1 MTSALPVGKLPAPIL
16 LELLERYTRP
26 DPRLVVGPRVGE
38 DAAVLDMGDRYLV
51 AKTDPITFATDAI
64 GWYCVHVNANDVA
77 AMGAEPRWFLATVLL
92 PEGKATGAL
101 ADHIFAQLADAC
113 REINVTLCGG
123 HTEITYGL
131 DRPIVVGQMLGEVE
145 KDRLV
150 TSAGARPGDVL
161 LLTKGISVEG
171 TSIIAREKA
180 GDLRGLYPD
189 EWIRHCQDFLH
200 HPGISLVRDALMAS
214 SVARVH
220 AMHDLTEGG
229 LSTGLYE
236 LAQASDVGLWVDGD
250 AIAIFP
256 ETEVLCRQFGLD
268 PLGLIASGA
277 LLIAVN
283 PDDAGK
289 VKRALSDA
297 GIACQEIARV
307 VEREEGV
314 RMTRAGRMDTLPRF
328 ERDEIAR
335 LFE

>member
-1 MTSALPVGKLPAPIL
+1 MTTLLPIGKLPAEML
-16 LELLERYTRP
+16 LKLLDRYTRP

-64 GWYCVHVNANDVA
+64 GWYCVNVNANDIA
-77 AMGAEPRWFLATVLL
+77 AMGAEPRWFLATILL
-92 PEGKATGAL
+92 PEGKATEEL
-101 ADHIFAQLADAC
+101 ADRVFAQLAHAC

-145 KDRLV
+145 KDQLV

-180 GDLRGLYPD
+180 DDLRGLYPE
-189 EWIRHCQDFLH
+189 EWLQRCQGFLH
-200 HPGISLVRDALMAS
+200 DPGISVVRDALI
-214 SVARVH
+214 AREAGSLH
-220 AMHDLTEGG
+220 AMHDPTEGG

-236 LAQASDVGLWVDGD
+236 LAQASGVGLWIDGD
-250 AIAIFP
+250 ALPIFP
-256 ETEVLCRQFGLD
+256 ETEELCRRFGLD
-268 PLGLIASGA
+268 PLGVIASGA
-277 LLIAVN
+277 LLIAVE
-283 PDDAGK
+283 PDDAER
-289 VKRALSDA
+289 VTRALAEA
-297 GIACQEIARV
+297 GIACRQIGRV
-307 VEREEGV
+307 VELHKGV
-314 RMTRAGRMDTLPRF
+314 QMRRAGRTEPLPRF
-328 ERDEIAR
+328 PRDEIAR